1 LVPTTSSTFF
11 PAPAAAALLDE
22 EPPLVE
28 VLLGALL
35 LEPLEQAA
43 RAIGMTAATA
53 MPATRT
59 DFRCAIRSS

>member
-1 LVPTTSSTFF
+1 V
-11 PAPAAAALLDE
+11 
-22 EPPLVE
+22 
-28 VLLGALL
+28 LGAELLLVVEL

-43 RAIGMTAATA
+43 SAMGMTAATA

>member
-1 LVPTTSSTFF
+1 L
-11 PAPAAAALLDE
+11 PAAAALLGAE
-22 EPPLVE
+22 LLPVVE
-28 VLLGALL
+28 LLLEL

-43 RAIGMTAATA
+43 SAIGIAAATA

>member
-1 LVPTTSSTFF
+1 L
-11 PAPAAAALLDE
+11 PAAAALLAAVLGAE
-22 EPPLVE
+22 LPLVVE
-28 VLLGALL
+28 LLLEL

-43 RAIGMTAATA
+43 SAIGITAATA